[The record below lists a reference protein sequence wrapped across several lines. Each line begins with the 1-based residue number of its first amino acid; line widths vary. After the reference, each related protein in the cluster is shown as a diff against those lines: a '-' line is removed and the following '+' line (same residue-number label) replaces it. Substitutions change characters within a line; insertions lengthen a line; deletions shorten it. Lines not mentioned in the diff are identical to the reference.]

1 MRPDLA
7 ALSVGDRT
15 RALVSAARSEMDG
28 RLWRAALGEAGGGS
42 AATAPASYTPQAEGL
57 DALLR
62 QTVGTLPALNEPP
75 RQIERVDTAQPQAAS
90 TVSLA
95 PANARYGGMLDAAA
109 ARTGIAAS
117 TLSAIIGAEAGRRA
131 DGGWNPLSRNPRSS
145 AAGLGQFLSGTWLG
159 LARQKDSWLNHYA
172 RERGW
177 TDAAGHV
184 VPGAKPALL
193 ALRYEPQVAIESVAD
208 YARATVARLRA
219 AGVAVGEGAAE
230 VTRAAYIGHHLG
242 PGDALRFYRGELTS
256 ARARSLL
263 SAQIGAEQAE
273 LRIARA
279 GDAAQAHRG
288 WLMEYIA
295 RNIG

>member
-42 AATAPASYTPQAEGL
+42 AATAPASYAAPIEGL

-62 QTVGTLPALNEPP
+62 QTVGALPALNKPLRP
-75 RQIERVDTAQPQAAS
+75 IERVDTHRPQAAN
-90 TVSLA
+90 TVSLGS
-95 PANARYGGMLDAAA
+95 ANARYGGMLDAAA
-109 ARTGIAAS
+109 ARTGLPAA

-145 AAGLGQFLSGTWLG
+145 AAGLGQFLSGTWLE

-177 TDAAGHV
+177 IDAAGHI
-184 VPGAKPALL
+184 VPGAKSALL
-193 ALRYEPQVAIESVAD
+193 ALRYEPLAAIESVAD
-208 YARATVARLRA
+208 YARSTVAQLRQ
-219 AGVAVGEGAAE
+219 AGVEIGEGAAE
-230 VTRAAYIGHHLG
+230 MTRAAYIGHHLG

-256 ARARSLL
+256 ARARALL
-263 SAQIGAEQAE
+263 SAQIGAEKAE
-273 LRIARA
+273 LRIVRA

-288 WLMEYIA
+288 WLMEYIV